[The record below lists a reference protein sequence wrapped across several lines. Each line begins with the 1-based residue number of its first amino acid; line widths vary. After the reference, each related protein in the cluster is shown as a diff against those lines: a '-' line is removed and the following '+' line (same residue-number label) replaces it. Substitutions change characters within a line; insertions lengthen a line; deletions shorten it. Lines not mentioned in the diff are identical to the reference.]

1 LVAGSDLLSIMPGSF
16 TVRIEL
22 ISGGRTRLDYISY
35 DELPNSGVDG
45 GRTWGSIKAL
55 YR

>member
-1 LVAGSDLLSIMPGSF
+1 LSILAGSF

-22 ISGGRTRLDYISY
+22 VSGGRTRLDYISF
-35 DELPNSGVDG
+35 DELPESGIEDG
-45 GRTWGSIKAL
+45 GGTWGAIKAL

>member
-1 LVAGSDLLSIMPGSF
+1 MLNIVAGTY

-22 ISGGRTRLDYISY
+22 VAGSRTRLDYIAY
-35 DELPNSGVDG
+35 EELPNSGVPSE
-45 GRTWGSIKAL
+45 RFERSTWSRLKEM

>member
-1 LVAGSDLLSIMPGSF
+1 LNVMAGTY

-22 ISGGRTRLDYISY
+22 VSGSRTRLDYISY
-35 DELPNSGVDG
+35 DELPNSGIVPG
-45 GRTWGSIKAL
+45 KVESSTWSRIKGL

>member
-1 LVAGSDLLSIMPGSF
+1 MLDGTY

-22 ISGGRTRLDYISY
+22 ITGSQTRLDYISY
-35 DELPNSGVDG
+35 EELPGSGITPDRVE
-45 GRTWGSIKAL
+45 RSTWSRIKGF

>member
-1 LVAGSDLLSIMPGSF
+1 LNMMAGTY

-22 ISGGRTRLDYISY
+22 VAGGRTRLDYIAY
-35 DELPNSGVDG
+35 NELPNSGIAPD
-45 GRTWGSIKAL
+45 RMEPSTWSRIKEF

>member
-1 LVAGSDLLSIMPGSF
+1 LNVMAGTY

-22 ISGGRTRLDYISY
+22 VSGSRTRLDYISY
-35 DELPNSGVDG
+35 DELPNSGIEP
-45 GRTWGSIKAL
+45 GRAQGTTWSRIKGL

>member
-1 LVAGSDLLSIMPGSF
+1 MTTGGTY

-22 ISGGRTRLDYISY
+22 ISGSRTRLDYISY
-35 DELPNSGVDG
+35 DELPGSGVPLE
-45 GRTWGSIKAL
+45 RVERSTWSRIKGL